1 MVGAR
6 RKPIDGGPIIRPR
19 KRWTR
24 FTGVRPLSRSMGKRE
39 SFNRQLLYLVLILV
53 LLVVAV
59 IGAGVAFLQALA
71 GM

>member
-1 MVGAR
+1 
-6 RKPIDGGPIIRPR
+6 
-19 KRWTR
+19 
-24 FTGVRPLSRSMGKRE
+24 MGKRE